1 MIIVD
6 IVKNIL
12 KSAKEH
18 GYTNKQLCELLNKN
32 PSYVSDWKSGK
43 SKPKADEV
51 LLLAQRFGVSV
62 DNLLGNDTSMSDKV
76 ENGIDEL
83 FLHAIADLTDEELE
97 EVKKFIEFLKS
108 KR

>member
-1 MIIVD
+1 MD

-12 KSAKEH
+12 KIAKEH

-32 PSYVSDWKSGK
+32 PSYVSDWKNGK

-62 DNLLGNDTSMSDKV
+62 DNLLGNDISMSDNV
-76 ENGIDEL
+76 GNGIDEL
-83 FLHAIADLTDEELE
+83 FLNEIADLTDEELE
-97 EVKKFIEFLKS
+97 EVKKYIEFLKS